1 MTYSRIVRGEAR
13 EYDIYTLTIKKEM
26 IFPDGIYQ
34 HTVYENLEK
43 LQTENFNQIKVP
55 KFTLRW
61 DGNLI
66 VYEAEFIKGKPI
78 RSIKD
83 YNILYEDIIERD
95 SDYSF
100 INMLPENYIKND
112 KGDLYVIDLDEYG
125 YHPYEERKKRW
136 EKYYGWYAPII
147 EKYRGTHQLNV
158 DIYGDGQK
166 QQKIKDVI
174 EGMFNANITMHDG
187 DYLVIIDDKKLYS
200 LVETLDYLRD
210 LYDEICLQINVNAHG
225 AIRSIKK
232 ASTLF
237 NSNNRTLSYKE

>member
-13 EYDIYTLTIKKEM
+13 EYDIYSLTIKKEM
-26 IFPDGIYQ
+26 IFPDGKYQ
-34 HTVYENLEK
+34 RIVYENLER
-43 LQTENFNQIKVP
+43 LQTENFNQIKIP

-61 DGNLI
+61 DDDLI
-66 VYEAEFIKGKPI
+66 VYEAEFIKGKPV
-78 RSIKD
+78 RSIRD

-125 YHPYEERKKRW
+125 YHPYKERKKRW

-147 EKYRGTHQLNV
+147 EKYRGTHQLHV
-158 DIYGDGQK
+158 SIYGKGQK
-166 QQKIKDVI
+166 QQKIREII
-174 EGMFNANITMHDG
+174 EGMFNANISMHDG
-187 DYLVIIDDKKLYS
+187 DYLVIIDEKKLHT
-200 LVETLDYLRD
+200 LEDTLDYLRD
-210 LYDEICLQINVNAHG
+210 LYSEIRMQLDINAYG
-225 AIRSIKK
+225 SIRSVKK

-237 NSNNRTLSYKE
+237 NSNNRTSYYKE

>member
-125 YHPYEERKKRW
+125 YHPYEERKKSW
-136 EKYYGWYAPII
+136 EKSFII
-147 EKYRGTHQLNV
+147 CNSR
-158 DIYGDGQK
+158 
-166 QQKIKDVI
+166 
-174 EGMFNANITMHDG
+174 
-187 DYLVIIDDKKLYS
+187 
-200 LVETLDYLRD
+200 
-210 LYDEICLQINVNAHG
+210 ICVL
-225 AIRSIKK
+225 
-232 ASTLF
+232 
-237 NSNNRTLSYKE
+237 

>member
-13 EYDIYTLTIKKEM
+13 EYDIYSLTIKKEM
-26 IFPDGIYQ
+26 IFPDGKYQ
-34 HTVYENLEK
+34 RIVYGNLER
-43 LQTENFNQIKVP
+43 LQTENFNQIKIP

-61 DGNLI
+61 DDDLI
-66 VYEAEFIKGKPI
+66 VYEAEFIKGKPV
-78 RSIKD
+78 RSIRD

-147 EKYRGTHQLNV
+147 EKYRGTHQLDV
-158 DIYGDGQK
+158 HIYGQGQK
-166 QQKIKDVI
+166 QQKIKDII
-174 EGMFNANITMHDG
+174 EGMFNSNIKMYDG
-187 DYLVIIDDKKLYS
+187 DFLVTIDDKKLHT
-200 LVETLDYLRD
+200 LTDTLDYLRD
-210 LYDEICLQINVNAHG
+210 LYSEIRMQLDINAHG
-225 AIRSIKK
+225 SIRSVKK

-237 NSNNRTLSYKE
+237 NSNNRTSSYKE

>member
-13 EYDIYTLTIKKEM
+13 EYDIYSLTIKKEM
-26 IFPDGIYQ
+26 IFPDGDYQ
-34 HTVYENLEK
+34 HIVYENLER
-43 LQTENFNQIKVP
+43 LQSENFNQIKIP

-61 DGNLI
+61 DGDLI

-136 EKYYGWYAPII
+136 ENYYGWYAPII
-147 EKYRGTHQLNV
+147 EKYRGTHQLEV
-158 DIYGDGQK
+158 HIHGYGQK
-166 QQKIKDVI
+166 QQKIKDII
-174 EGMFNANITMHDG
+174 EGTFNANITMYDG
-187 DYLVIIDDKKLYS
+187 DFLVTIDDKKLH
-200 LVETLDYLRD
+200 TLKDTLEYLRD
-210 LYDEICLQINVNAHG
+210 LYSEIRMQLDINAYG
-225 AIRSIKK
+225 SIRSVKK

-237 NSNNRTLSYKE
+237 NSNNRTSSYKG